1 MSGDALVYDFA
12 NTTDS
17 QSSVFLKKDWLSII
31 DDNTTNYAGNQV
43 TINTSAISNSN
54 RYCDYRQG
62 YLQIPLLYTL
72 TGTVTHAANGLMPAT
87 AAKSADYAL
96 GLKNW
101 VGGSVIHNL
110 TCEING
116 TSVIQQTNLLPLY
129 NQFKLLTTLSHSD
142 YAIFS
147 SIGFAKDEALSV
159 RFHVANNADGK
170 GICNNQNAL
179 AFPTVTA
186 KHNSY
191 LTGNEGFTRRQMF
204 FNFDLDGIVGDT
216 ANTFGTATNG
226 LISEAYA
233 RQLYKS
239 HIITKINST
248 AGGQKGIFQQAINVT
263 CHLRHLSSFF
273 DAMPLL
279 KGTFMK
285 LILGVSN
292 SSVSF
297 TVASS
302 VITATTVTNS
312 LGGLNPI
319 MLASCATAN
328 GNKTLPDDTYIASLS
343 VGAKCLNTTQLGISG
358 VTQGTM
364 AQSVSLNVPS
374 YVFSPNIEMAFL
386 KSPVKKINYTDLYQF
401 TIQNV
406 ASSSQINALVSNGI
420 KNLKKIIVMPLL
432 NATGN
437 KGLHQLQSP
446 YCSGVLAP
454 YAHIG
459 QFNVVISGA
468 NVFQNAQRYTYES
481 FLHQLYGINSINS
494 GLTSGMSSGLISQ
507 QDFES
512 GYPYYIADVSRMLDI
527 ERDVPKSVT
536 ITGQNLSLQEVDYIV
551 FCEYGAEVSFDV
563 LTGSR
568 VA

>member
-54 RYCDYRQG
+54 RYCDFRQG

-72 TGTVTHAANGLMPAT
+72 TGALATTGGFKPVAAAT
-87 AAKSADYAL
+87 SADFSL

-101 VGGSVIHNL
+101 IGGSVIHNL
-110 TCEING
+110 SAEING

-159 RFHVANNADGK
+159 RFHVVNNADGK
-170 GICNNQNAL
+170 GVCNNQNAL

-186 KHNSY
+186 KHNNY
-191 LTGNEGFTRRQMF
+191 LTGNEGFVRRQMF
-204 FNFDLDGIVGDT
+204 FNFDLDGIVGDS
-216 ANTFGTATNG
+216 ANTYGTASNG
-226 LISEAYA
+226 LISQAYA

-239 HIITKINST
+239 HIITKINS
-248 AGGQKGIFQQAINVT
+248 ASSVKGVFQQQLMVT

-292 SSVSF
+292 SSVEF

-302 VITATTVTNS
+302 AITATTVTNS

-319 MLASCATAN
+319 MLASCATGN

-343 VGAKCLNTTQLGISG
+343 IGAKCLNTTQLAING

-364 AQSVSLNVPS
+364 AQSLSLNVPS
-374 YVFSPNIEMAFL
+374 YVFTPQMEMAYL

-446 YCSGVLAP
+446 FSSGVLAP

-494 GLTSGMSSGLISQ
+494 GLTDGMSSGLISQ